1 MKRRTLY
8 LPIGTKCRELFGKT
22 LLAAKAVE
30 RGWRVFLGSLD
41 IREEMLEDLAPG
53 LLIEN
58 NIPEDKADR
67 FRRLKDR
74 GYVIAN
80 LSEESA
86 LYRDAEEY
94 WTHRIGCRALESAEV
109 IFTVGVRSERD
120 IRTYR
125 PPAAGRMV
133 LTGNP
138 RFDTLL
144 PEVRAVYD
152 AEAEAIRR
160 RHGRFLLVNSNFGP
174 ANPHKTG
181 LDVVAAWQRDGKLTT
196 PAQIDRKRREIA
208 YKTRQMIDL
217 QSLLAQVARAGAF
230 DRVIVRP
237 HPTEN
242 HNAWRTWASAV
253 NVEVEYEGSAIPWL
267 LAADMMLHCGCTTAI
282 EALLLDRPTVTFVPL
297 PESEFLTHADAISV
311 KVADTD
317 ELLALAGKWGRS
329 DGDWRREH
337 LAAGRSLMR
346 DYIDNVEPPLA
357 VDRLLDAADRLDV
370 PETEARGRF
379 GRARGMFN
387 VKRWASRREA
397 QDRARKEYRR
407 QMFPSLVPDDV
418 RVPVE
423 CWIRA
428 GVVGQMPGITPLSE
442 SVLQL
447 HQVR

>member
-22 LLAAKAVE
+22 LLAARAVE
-30 RGWRVFLGSLD
+30 RGWRVLLGSLD
-41 IREEMLEDLAPG
+41 IREEMLEDFSPG

-67 FRRLKDR
+67 FRRLKER

-109 IFTVGVRSERD
+109 IFTVGARSERD
-120 IRTYR
+120 IRAHR
-125 PPAAGRMV
+125 PAAAGRMV

-144 PEVRAVYD
+144 PGVRTVYD
-152 AEAEAIRR
+152 AEAEAIRE

-181 LDVVAAWQRDGKLTT
+181 LDVVAQWQRDGKLTT
-196 PAQIDRKRREIA
+196 EAQVDRKRREIA

-217 QSLLAQVARAGAF
+217 QSLLAKVARTGVF
-230 DRVIVRP
+230 DRIIVRP

-242 HNAWRTWASAV
+242 HDAWRTWASAV
-253 NVEVEYEGSAIPWL
+253 NVEVQYEGSAIPWL
-267 LAADMMLHCGCTTAI
+267 LAADMMLHAGCTTAI
-282 EALLLDRPTVTFVPL
+282 EALLLDRPTVTFVPR
-297 PESEFLTHADAISV
+297 PDSEFLTHADAISV
-311 KVADTD
+311 KVADAD
-317 ELLALAGKWGRS
+317 ELLALAGKWGRE
-329 DGDWRREH
+329 DGDWRRTH
-337 LAAGRSLMR
+337 LADGRSLMR

-370 PETEARGRF
+370 PETEVRGRF
-379 GRARGMFN
+379 KRARGMFSAGG
-387 VKRWASRREA
+387 WASRRA
-397 QDRARKEYRR
+397 AKDRARKVYRL
-407 QMFPSLVPDDV
+407 QMFPGLDPEDV
-418 RVPVE
+418 QAPVAR
-423 CWIRA
+423 WIEA
-428 GVVGQMPGITPLSE
+428 GVVARMPGVTRMSG

-447 HQVR
+447 H